1 MSGCILVNDVPKK
14 SNYKVKPGDIIRVM
28 LPHPPIP
35 IEVLPEKID
44 LSLLYEDEDII
55 IINKPAGMVV
65 HPGYNNYTG
74 TMLNGLLYYFQNIL
88 KTDQFPLLLHRI
100 DKNTSGLLV
109 VAKNEYA
116 QQIISKQFFEHS
128 VKRIYITVV
137 WGNVEN
143 DTGEIIGYL
152 SRDKKDRRLM
162 SLSKNANIGKYSH
175 TNYRVIERYGF
186 ATLIECKLYTG
197 RTHQIRAHMKA
208 IGHPIF
214 NDEDYGGNKIV
225 YSGYGSNYKQFI
237 LNSFKI
243 CSRQALHAKTL
254 GFIHPMTNQE
264 IVFDSELPDDIT
276 KLINLFNNYKS
287 TYNLG

>member
-1 MSGCILVNDVPKK
+1 
-14 SNYKVKPGDIIRVM
+14 IRVM

>member
-1 MSGCILVNDVPKK
+1 
-14 SNYKVKPGDIIRVM
+14 
-28 LPHPPIP
+28 
-35 IEVLPEKID
+35 
-44 LSLLYEDEDII
+44 
-55 IINKPAGMVV
+55 
-65 HPGYNNYTG
+65 
-74 TMLNGLLYYFQNIL
+74 
-88 KTDQFPLLLHRI
+88 
-100 DKNTSGLLV
+100 
-109 VAKNEYA
+109 
-116 QQIISKQFFEHS
+116 
-128 VKRIYITVV
+128 
-137 WGNVEN
+137 
-143 DTGEIIGYL
+143 
-152 SRDKKDRRLM
+152 M